1 MPEGKKPVS
10 RQWMGQDQANTQLS
24 WTAVAADSLR
34 QLAGIVG
41 LGLQWR
47 LRLLLQPRGSVG
59 VQVRVLSVPFGRD

>member
-1 MPEGKKPVS
+1 MDGTRSTKYSIVAHE
-10 RQWMGQDQANTQLS
+10 

-47 LRLLLQPRGSVG
+47 LRLLLQPRGSISA
-59 VQVRVLSVPFGRD
+59 QVRVLSVPFGRD